1 MNPSSSSCASLLVI
15 LTGAV
20 VVAGLL
26 TLLIRK
32 SVLRK
37 DLLDIPNE
45 RSLHTVPTPR
55 GGGAAIVLVFTAAI
69 IALTATDFLETKN
82 AMILIGCG
90 AVVALT
96 GFLDDRQ
103 LLSHARSRLA
113 LHFVAALIAVSAL
126 GGLPTLPVFGTD
138 VSLGFFGGVLAT
150 IYLVWL
156 LNLFNFMDGIDG
168 ISGAEVV
175 SVCGAAAFLIHRTTH
190 DYNIASLPL
199 ALTTATFGFLIFN
212 WPPAKI
218 FMGDVGSGFV
228 GFVIGIFSLIT
239 ADSIGSLGWVWIIL
253 LGVFIVDAT
262 VTLIGRLVRKQK
274 PHVAHR
280 SHAFQHLA
288 LRFGSHKKVTI
299 GVVAVNLVWLFPI
312 AFAVTEGRIDGFAG
326 VLIAYTP
333 LTIAALILGA
343 GTPSTN

>member
-1 MNPSSSSCASLLVI
+1 MNSSLLVI
-15 LTGAV
+15 LSVSV
-20 VVAGLL
+20 VLATTL
-26 TLLIRK
+26 TLIVRRSALNK
-32 SVLRK
+32 Q
-37 DLLDIPNE
+37 LLDIPND
-45 RSLHTVPTPR
+45 RSLHSVPTPR
-55 GGGAAIVLVFTAAI
+55 GGGAAIVLAFAASI
-69 IALTATDFLETKN
+69 IALYATNYVETKN

-90 AVVALT
+90 AIVAIT

-113 LHFVAALIAVSAL
+113 LHFVAAVIAVSVL

-138 VSLGFFGGVLAT
+138 VRLGVFGGILAT
-150 IYLVWL
+150 TYLVWL

-168 ISGAEVV
+168 ISGAEVM
-175 SVCGAAAFLIHRTTH
+175 SVCGAAVFLIHRTTH

-199 ALTTATFGFLIFN
+199 ALAAATLGFLVFN

-228 GFVIGIFSLIT
+228 GFIIGIFSLIA
-239 ADSIGSLGWVWIIL
+239 ADSADLLGWVWVIL

-262 VTLIGRLVRKQK
+262 VTLIGRLFRKQK

-288 LRFGSHKKVTI
+288 LRFGSHKPVTI
-299 GVVAVNLVWLFPI
+299 GVVAINLFWLFPI
-312 AFAVTEGRIDGFAG
+312 AFAVTEGRIDGFVG
-326 VLIAYTP
+326 VLIGYTP
-333 LTIAALILGA
+333 LTIAALILA
-343 GTPSTN
+343 LERLQRIN

>member
-1 MNPSSSSCASLLVI
+1 MTCAVFYALVFVLSTA
-15 LTGAV
+15 LTFQ
-20 VVAGLL
+20 
-26 TLLIRK
+26 IRRSALHK
-32 SVLRK
+32 Q
-37 DLLDIPNE
+37 LLDIPND
-45 RSLHTVPTPR
+45 RSLHSVPTPR
-55 GGGAAIVLVFTAAI
+55 GGGAAIVLAFTASI
-69 IALTATDFLETKN
+69 VALSATNYVETKN
-82 AMILIGCG
+82 VMILIGCG
-90 AVVALT
+90 AIVALT

-103 LLSHARSRLA
+103 LLSHARFRLA
-113 LHFVAALIAVSAL
+113 LHFVAAVVAVSAL
-126 GGLPTLPVFGTD
+126 GGLPTLPVFGTN
-138 VSLGFFGGVLAT
+138 VSLGFFGGILAT

-199 ALTTATFGFLIFN
+199 ALAAATLGFLIFN

-228 GFVIGIFSLIT
+228 GFIIGIFSLIA
-239 ADSIGSLGWVWIIL
+239 ADSVGSLGWIWVIL

-262 VTLIGRLVRKQK
+262 VTLIGRLFRKQK

-288 LRFGSHKKVTI
+288 LHFGSHKRVTI
-299 GVVAVNLVWLFPI
+299 GVVAINVLLLLPI
-312 AFAVTEGRIDGFAG
+312 AFTVTEGRIDGFVG
-326 VLIAYTP
+326 FLIAYTP
-333 LTIAALILGA
+333 LTIAALIFGA

>member
-1 MNPSSSSCASLLVI
+1 MNPSLLVI
-15 LTGAV
+15 FSGSAV
-20 VVAGLL
+20 LAALL
-26 TLLIRK
+26 TLIIRK
-32 SVLRK
+32 SALHKELFDV
-37 DLLDIPNE
+37 PND

-199 ALTTATFGFLIFN
+199 ALATATFGFLIFN

-228 GFVIGIFSLIT
+228 GFVIGIFSLVT
-239 ADSIGSLGWVWIIL
+239 ADSVGSLGWVWIIL
-253 LGVFIVDAT
+253 LGFFIVDAT

-288 LRFGSHKKVTI
+288 LRFGSHKPVTI

>member
-1 MNPSSSSCASLLVI
+1 MTCVGFFALVF
-15 LTGAV
+15 
-20 VVAGLL
+20 LL
-26 TLLIRK
+26 TVALTFQIHRSALHK
-32 SVLRK
+32 Q
-37 DLLDIPNE
+37 LLDIPNE

-55 GGGAAIVLVFTAAI
+55 GGGAAIVLVFIATTIFLMAA
-69 IALTATDFLETKN
+69 DYVETKN

-90 AVVALT
+90 AIVALT

-113 LHFVAALIAVSAL
+113 LHFVAAIVVVSAL

-138 VSLGFFGGVLAT
+138 VSLGIFGGILAA

-199 ALTTATFGFLIFN
+199 ALAAATLGFLVFN

-228 GFVIGIFSLIT
+228 GFIIGIL
-239 ADSIGSLGWVWIIL
+239 SIISVDTDPLLGWVWIIL

-262 VTLIGRLVRKQK
+262 VTLIGRLIRKQK

-288 LRFGSHKKVTI
+288 LRIGSHTPVTI
-299 GVVAVNLVWLFPI
+299 GVVAINLLWLLPI
-312 AFAVTEGRIDGFAG
+312 AFVVSEGRIDGFAG

-333 LTIAALILGA
+333 LTIAALVFGA

>member
-1 MNPSSSSCASLLVI
+1 MNSSLLVI
-15 LTGAV
+15 LSSSALL
-20 VVAGLL
+20 AALL
-26 TLLIRK
+26 TLIIRR
-32 SVLRK
+32 SALRK
-37 DLLDIPNE
+37 QLLDIPND

-55 GGGAAIVLVFTAAI
+55 GGGAAIVLVFIAAI
-69 IALTATDFLETKN
+69 IALMATDYVETKN

-90 AVVALT
+90 SLVALT

-113 LHFVAALIAVSAL
+113 LHFVAAVIAVSAL

-138 VSLGFFGGVLAT
+138 VNLGIIGGILAT
-150 IYLVWL
+150 VYLVWL

-175 SVCGAAAFLIHRTTH
+175 SVCSAAAFLIHRTTN
-190 DYNIASLPL
+190 DSNVASLPL
-199 ALTTATFGFLIFN
+199 ALAATTLGFLVFN

-228 GFVIGIFSLIT
+228 GFIVGIFSLIT
-239 ADSIGSLGWVWIIL
+239 ADSVGALGWVWVIL

-288 LRFGSHKKVTI
+288 LRFGSHKPVTI
-299 GVVAVNLVWLFPI
+299 GVVAINILWLLPI
-312 AFAVTEGRIDGFAG
+312 AFAVTEGRIDGFVG
-326 VLIAYTP
+326 VLIAYSP
-333 LTIAALILGA
+333 LTIAALIFRA

>member
-1 MNPSSSSCASLLVI
+1 MTCVAFFALLFLLSAA
-15 LTGAV
+15 LTFQ
-20 VVAGLL
+20 
-26 TLLIRK
+26 IRRSALHK
-32 SVLRK
+32 Q
-37 DLLDIPNE
+37 LLDIPND

-55 GGGAAIVLVFTAAI
+55 GGGSAIVLVFFAAVA
-69 IALTATDFLETKN
+69 ALTTTDYVTTTN
-82 AMILIGCG
+82 AAILIGCG
-90 AVVALT
+90 ALVALT

-113 LHFVAALIAVSAL
+113 LHFVAAVIAVSVF
-126 GGLPTLPVFGTD
+126 GGLPMLPVFGTD
-138 VSLGFFGGVLAT
+138 VSLGVFGGILAT
-150 IYLVWL
+150 TYLVWL

-199 ALTTATFGFLIFN
+199 ALAAATLGFLVFN

-228 GFVIGIFSLIT
+228 GFIIGIFSLIT
-239 ADSIGSLGWVWIIL
+239 ADSAGLLGWVWVIL

-262 VTLIGRLVRKQK
+262 VTLIGRLFRKQK

-288 LRFGSHKKVTI
+288 LRFGSHKRVTI
-299 GVVAVNLVWLFPI
+299 GVVAINLFWLFPI
-312 AFAVTEGRIDGFAG
+312 AFAVTEGRIDGFTG

>member
-1 MNPSSSSCASLLVI
+1 MTCTIFFALVFA
-15 LTGAV
+15 LSA
-20 VVAGLL
+20 AL
-26 TLLIRK
+26 TLQIRRSALHK
-32 SVLRK
+32 Q
-37 DLLDIPNE
+37 LLDIPND
-45 RSLHTVPTPR
+45 RSLHSVPTPR
-55 GGGAAIVLVFTAAI
+55 GGGAAIVLVFTASI
-69 IALTATDFLETKN
+69 VALYATNYVETKN
-82 AMILIGCG
+82 AMLLIGCG
-90 AVVALT
+90 ALVAIT

-103 LLSHARSRLA
+103 LLSYARSRLA
-113 LHFVAALIAVSAL
+113 IHFVAAAIAVSAL

-138 VSLGFFGGVLAT
+138 VSLGLFGGILAAV
-150 IYLVWL
+150 YLVWL

-199 ALTTATFGFLIFN
+199 ALATATLGFLVFN

-228 GFVIGIFSLIT
+228 GFIIGIFSLIA
-239 ADSIGSLGWVWIIL
+239 ADSVGLLGWMWIIL

-262 VTLIGRLVRKQK
+262 VTLIGRLFRKQK

-288 LRFGSHKKVTI
+288 LRFGSHKRVTI
-299 GVVAVNLVWLFPI
+299 GVVAINVLWLLPI

>member
-1 MNPSSSSCASLLVI
+1 MNASLLVI
-15 LTGAV
+15 LSVSV
-20 VVAGLL
+20 VLATTL
-26 TLLIRK
+26 TLIVRRSALNK
-32 SVLRK
+32 Q
-37 DLLDIPNE
+37 LLDIPND

-55 GGGAAIVLVFTAAI
+55 GGGSAIVLVFFAAVA
-69 IALTATDFLETKN
+69 ALTATNSVETKN
-82 AMILIGCG
+82 SIILIGCG
-90 AVVALT
+90 ALVALT

-113 LHFVAALIAVSAL
+113 LHFVAAVIAVSVL

-138 VSLGFFGGVLAT
+138 VSLGVFGGILAT
-150 IYLVWL
+150 TYLVWL

-199 ALTTATFGFLIFN
+199 ALAAATLGFLVFN

-228 GFVIGIFSLIT
+228 GFIVGIFSLIA
-239 ADSIGSLGWVWIIL
+239 ADRAGLLGWVWVIL

-262 VTLIGRLVRKQK
+262 VTLIGRLFRKQK

-288 LRFGSHKKVTI
+288 LRFGSHKPVTI
-299 GVVAVNLVWLFPI
+299 GVVAINLFWLFPI
-312 AFAVTEGRIDGFAG
+312 AFAVTEGRIDGFTG

>member
-1 MNPSSSSCASLLVI
+1 MNSSLLVI
-15 LTGAV
+15 LSVSV
-20 VVAGLL
+20 VLATTL
-26 TLLIRK
+26 TLIVRRSALNK
-32 SVLRK
+32 Q
-37 DLLDIPNE
+37 LLDIPND

-55 GGGAAIVLVFTAAI
+55 GGGSAIVLVFFAAVA
-69 IALTATDFLETKN
+69 ALTATNSVETKN
-82 AMILIGCG
+82 SIILIGCG
-90 AVVALT
+90 LIVAPT

-113 LHFVAALIAVSAL
+113 LHFVAAVIAVSVL

-138 VSLGFFGGVLAT
+138 VSLGVFGGILAT
-150 IYLVWL
+150 TYLVWL

-199 ALTTATFGFLIFN
+199 ALAAATLGFLVFN

-228 GFVIGIFSLIT
+228 GFIVGIFSLIA
-239 ADSIGSLGWVWIIL
+239 ADSAGLLGWVWVIL

-262 VTLIGRLVRKQK
+262 VTLIGRLFRKQK

-288 LRFGSHKKVTI
+288 LRFGSHKPVTI
-299 GVVAVNLVWLFPI
+299 GVVAINLFWLFPI
-312 AFAVTEGRIDGFAG
+312 AFAVTEGRIDGFVG
-326 VLIAYTP
+326 VLIGYTP
-333 LTIAALILGA
+333 LTIAALIFGA

>member
-1 MNPSSSSCASLLVI
+1 MTCVAFFALVFLLSAA
-15 LTGAV
+15 LTFQ
-20 VVAGLL
+20 
-26 TLLIRK
+26 IRRSALHK
-32 SVLRK
+32 Q
-37 DLLDIPNE
+37 LLDIPND

-55 GGGAAIVLVFTAAI
+55 GGGSAIVLVFFAAVA
-69 IALTATDFLETKN
+69 ALTATDYVETKN
-82 AMILIGCG
+82 SIILIGCG
-90 AVVALT
+90 ALVALT

-113 LHFVAALIAVSAL
+113 LHFVAAVITVSVL

-138 VSLGFFGGVLAT
+138 VSLGVFGGILAT
-150 IYLVWL
+150 TYLVWL

-199 ALTTATFGFLIFN
+199 ALAAATLGFLVFN

-228 GFVIGIFSLIT
+228 GFIIGIFSLIT
-239 ADSIGSLGWVWIIL
+239 ADSAGLLGWVWVIL

-262 VTLIGRLVRKQK
+262 VTLIGRLFRKQK

-288 LRFGSHKKVTI
+288 LRFGSHKPVTI
-299 GVVAVNLVWLFPI
+299 GVVAINLFWLFPI
-312 AFAVTEGRIDGFAG
+312 AFAVTEGRIDGFTG

>member
-1 MNPSSSSCASLLVI
+1 MTCAIFYALVFVLSTA
-15 LTGAV
+15 LTFQ
-20 VVAGLL
+20 
-26 TLLIRK
+26 IRK
-32 SVLRK
+32 SALQK
-37 DLLDIPNE
+37 QLLDIPND
-45 RSLHTVPTPR
+45 RSMHSVPTPR
-55 GGGAAIVLVFTAAI
+55 GGGAAIVLAFAASI
-69 IALTATDFLETKN
+69 VVLSASNYVDTKN

-90 AVVALT
+90 AIVALT

-103 LLSHARSRLA
+103 MLSHARSRLA
-113 LHFVAALIAVSAL
+113 LHFLSAVVAVSAL

-138 VSLGFFGGVLAT
+138 VSLGFFGGILAAV
-150 IYLVWL
+150 YLVWL

-168 ISGAEVV
+168 VSGAEVV

-199 ALTTATFGFLIFN
+199 VLAAATLGFLVFN

-228 GFVIGIFSLIT
+228 GFIIGVLSLIS
-239 ADSIGSLGWVWIIL
+239 AESAGSLGWVWVIL

-262 VTLIGRLVRKQK
+262 VTLIGRIFRKQK

-288 LRFGSHKKVTI
+288 LRFGSHKRVTI
-299 GVVAVNLVWLFPI
+299 GVVLVNLLWLLPI
-312 AFAVTEGRIDGFAG
+312 AFAVTEGRIDGFVG

-333 LTIAALILGA
+333 LTIAALMLGA
-343 GTPSTN
+343 GTPSTK

>member
-1 MNPSSSSCASLLVI
+1 M
-15 LTGAV
+15 
-20 VVAGLL
+20 
-26 TLLIRK
+26 
-32 SVLRK
+32 
-37 DLLDIPNE
+37 
-45 RSLHTVPTPR
+45 
-55 GGGAAIVLVFTAAI
+55 
-69 IALTATDFLETKN
+69 
-82 AMILIGCG
+82 
-90 AVVALT
+90 
-96 GFLDDRQ
+96 
-103 LLSHARSRLA
+103 
-113 LHFVAALIAVSAL
+113 HFVAAVIVVSAL
-126 GGLPTLPVFGTD
+126 GGLPTLPVFGTE
-138 VSLGFFGGVLAT
+138 VSLGVFGGILAA

-190 DYNIASLPL
+190 DNNIASLPL
-199 ALTTATFGFLIFN
+199 ALAAATLGFLAFN

-228 GFVIGIFSLIT
+228 GFIIGIFSLVT
-239 ADSIGSLGWVWIIL
+239 ADSVGSLGWIWVIL

-262 VTLIGRLVRKQK
+262 VTLIGRLFRKQK

-288 LRFGSHKKVTI
+288 LRFGSHKRVTI
-299 GVVAVNLVWLFPI
+299 GVVAINVLWLLPI
-312 AFAVTEGRIDGFAG
+312 AFAVTEGRIDGFVG

-333 LTIAALILGA
+333 LTIAALIFGA

>member
-1 MNPSSSSCASLLVI
+1 MTCVAFFALLFLLSAA
-15 LTGAV
+15 LTFQ
-20 VVAGLL
+20 
-26 TLLIRK
+26 IRRSALHK
-32 SVLRK
+32 QLF
-37 DLLDIPNE
+37 DIPND

-55 GGGAAIVLVFTAAI
+55 GGGSAIVLVFFVAVA
-69 IALTATDFLETKN
+69 ALTTTDYVTTTN
-82 AMILIGCG
+82 TAILIGCG
-90 AVVALT
+90 SIVAFT

-103 LLSHARSRLA
+103 LLSHARSRLV
-113 LHFVAALIAVSAL
+113 LHFVAAVIAVSVL

-138 VSLGFFGGVLAT
+138 VRLGVFGGILAT
-150 IYLVWL
+150 TYLVWL

-199 ALTTATFGFLIFN
+199 ALAAATLGFLVFN

-228 GFVIGIFSLIT
+228 GFIIGIFSLIA
-239 ADSIGSLGWVWIIL
+239 ADSAGLLGWVWVIL

-262 VTLIGRLVRKQK
+262 VTLIGRLFRKQK

-288 LRFGSHKKVTI
+288 LRFGSHKPVTI
-299 GVVAVNLVWLFPI
+299 GVVAINLFWLFPI
-312 AFAVTEGRIDGFAG
+312 AFAVTEGRIDGFVG
-326 VLIAYTP
+326 VLIGYTP
-333 LTIAALILGA
+333 LTIAALIFGA

>member
-1 MNPSSSSCASLLVI
+1 MNPSLLVI
-15 LTGAV
+15 NSGSAV
-20 VVAGLL
+20 LAALL
-26 TLLIRK
+26 TLIIRK
-32 SVLRK
+32 SALHK
-37 DLLDIPNE
+37 ELLDIPNE

-69 IALTATDFLETKN
+69 IALTAIDYVETKN
-82 AMILIGCG
+82 AVILIGCG
-90 AVVALT
+90 AIIALT

-138 VSLGFFGGVLAT
+138 VSLGLFGGILAAV
-150 IYLVWL
+150 YLVWL

-199 ALTTATFGFLIFN
+199 ALAAATLGFLIFN

-262 VTLIGRLVRKQK
+262 VTLIGRLIRKQK

-299 GVVAVNLVWLFPI
+299 GAVAINLVWLFPI

-333 LTIAALILGA
+333 LTIAALIFGA

>member
-1 MNPSSSSCASLLVI
+1 MTCAAFFALVFALSAA
-15 LTGAV
+15 LTFQIRRSAV
-20 VVAGLL
+20 H
-26 TLLIRK
+26 K
-32 SVLRK
+32 Q
-37 DLLDIPNE
+37 LLDIPNE

-55 GGGAAIVLVFTAAI
+55 GGGAAIVLVFFASIAAL
-69 IALTATDFLETKN
+69 AATNYVTTTN
-82 AMILIGCG
+82 AAILIGCG
-90 AVVALT
+90 ALVALT

-113 LHFVAALIAVSAL
+113 LHFIAAVVAVSVL

-138 VSLGFFGGVLAT
+138 VSIGIFGGILAT

-175 SVCGAAAFLIHRTTH
+175 SVCGAAAFLIHRTTD

-199 ALTTATFGFLIFN
+199 ALTAATLGFLVFN

-228 GFVIGIFSLIT
+228 GFIIGIFSLIA
-239 ADSIGSLGWVWIIL
+239 ADSVGSLGWVWVIL

-262 VTLIGRLVRKQK
+262 VTLIGRLFRKQK

-288 LRFGSHKKVTI
+288 LRFGSHKPVTI
-299 GVVAVNLVWLFPI
+299 GVVAINLFWLFPI
-312 AFAVTEGRIDGFAG
+312 AFAVTEGRIDGFVG

-333 LTIAALILGA
+333 LTIAALVLGA
-343 GTPSTN
+343 GTPSTK

>member
-1 MNPSSSSCASLLVI
+1 MNSSLLVI
-15 LTGAV
+15 LSVSV
-20 VVAGLL
+20 VLATTL
-26 TLLIRK
+26 TLIVRRSALNK
-32 SVLRK
+32 Q
-37 DLLDIPNE
+37 LLDIPND
-45 RSLHTVPTPR
+45 RSLHSVPTPR
-55 GGGAAIVLVFTAAI
+55 GGGAAIVLAFAASI
-69 IALTATDFLETKN
+69 IALYATNYVETKN

-90 AVVALT
+90 AIVAIT

-113 LHFVAALIAVSAL
+113 LHFVAAVIAVSAL

-138 VSLGFFGGVLAT
+138 VNLGIFGGILAT

-168 ISGAEVV
+168 ISGAEVM
-175 SVCGAAAFLIHRTTH
+175 SVCGAAVFLIHRTTH

-199 ALTTATFGFLIFN
+199 ALAAATLGFLVFN

-228 GFVIGIFSLIT
+228 GFIVGIFSLIT
-239 ADSIGSLGWVWIIL
+239 ADSAGSLGWVWVIL

-262 VTLIGRLVRKQK
+262 VTLIGRLFRKQK

-288 LRFGSHKKVTI
+288 LRFGSHKPVTI
-299 GVVAVNLVWLFPI
+299 GVVAINLFWLFPI
-312 AFAVTEGRIDGFAG
+312 AFAVTEGRIDGFVG
-326 VLIAYTP
+326 VLIGYTP
-333 LTIAALILGA
+333 LTIAALIFGA

>member
-1 MNPSSSSCASLLVI
+1 MTCFAFY
-15 LTGAV
+15 AM
-20 VVAGLL
+20 VVALSAAL
-26 TLLIRK
+26 TFQIRRSALHK
-32 SVLRK
+32 Q
-37 DLLDIPNE
+37 LLDIPND

-69 IALTATDFLETKN
+69 ITLTATDYVETKN
-82 AMILIGCG
+82 AAILIGCG
-90 AVVALT
+90 ALVAVT

-113 LHFVAALIAVSAL
+113 LHFVAAVIAISAL
-126 GGLPTLPVFGTD
+126 GGLPTLPVFGTN
-138 VSLGFFGGVLAT
+138 VSLGIFGGILAAV
-150 IYLVWL
+150 YLVWL
-156 LNLFNFMDGIDG
+156 LNLFNFMDGVDG
-168 ISGAEVV
+168 ISGAQVV

-199 ALTTATFGFLIFN
+199 ALAAATLGFLVFN

-228 GFVIGIFSLIT
+228 GFIIGILSIISADT
-239 ADSIGSLGWVWIIL
+239 APPLGWVWVIL

-262 VTLIGRLVRKQK
+262 VTLIGRLIRKQK

-288 LRFGSHKKVTI
+288 LRFGSHKRVTI
-299 GVVAVNLVWLFPI
+299 GVVAINVLWLLPI
-312 AFAVTEGRIDGFAG
+312 AFAVTEGRIDGFVG

-333 LTIAALILGA
+333 LTFAALMLGA
-343 GTPSTN
+343 GTPSTK

>member
-1 MNPSSSSCASLLVI
+1 MNPSLLVI
-15 LTGAV
+15 LSGSAV
-20 VVAGLL
+20 LAALL
-26 TLLIRK
+26 TLIIRK
-32 SVLRK
+32 SVLHK

-55 GGGAAIVLVFTAAI
+55 GGGTAIVLVFTAAI
-69 IALTATDFLETKN
+69 IALFASDYVETKN
-82 AMILIGCG
+82 AVILIGCG
-90 AVVALT
+90 AVIALT

-126 GGLPTLPVFGTD
+126 GGLPTLPVFGTN

-150 IYLVWL
+150 VYLVWL

-175 SVCGAAAFLIHRTTH
+175 AVCGAAAFLIHRTTH
-190 DYNIASLPL
+190 DYDIASLPL
-199 ALTTATFGFLIFN
+199 ALAAATLGFLIFN

-228 GFVIGIFSLIT
+228 GFIIGIFSLIT
-239 ADSIGSLGWVWIIL
+239 ADSVGSLGWVWVIL

-288 LRFGSHKKVTI
+288 LRFGSHKPVTV
-299 GVVAVNLVWLFPI
+299 GVVAINLVWLFPI

-343 GTPSTN
+343 GTPSKN

>member
-1 MNPSSSSCASLLVI
+1 MNPSLLFI
-15 LTGAV
+15 FSGSAV
-20 VVAGLL
+20 LAAVL
-26 TLLIRK
+26 TLIIRK
-32 SVLRK
+32 SALHK
-37 DLLDIPNE
+37 DLLDIPND
-45 RSLHTVPTPR
+45 RSLHTIPTPR
-55 GGGAAIVLVFTAAI
+55 GGGAAIVLVFNAAI
-69 IALTATDFLETKN
+69 IALMVADYVEAKN
-82 AMILIGCG
+82 AVVLIVCG
-90 AVVALT
+90 SLVALT

-103 LLSHARSRLA
+103 LLSHTRTRLT
-113 LHFVAALIAVSAL
+113 LHFVAAAIAVSAL

-138 VSLGFFGGVLAT
+138 VSLGFFGGALAT
-150 IYLVWL
+150 VYLVWL

-175 SVCGAAAFLIHRTTH
+175 SVCSAAAVLIYRTTH
-190 DYNIASLPL
+190 DNNIASLPL
-199 ALTTATFGFLIFN
+199 ALAAASLGFLVFN

-228 GFVIGIFSLIT
+228 GFIIGVFSLIA
-239 ADSIGSLGWVWIIL
+239 ADSVGLLGWVWIIL

-262 VTLIGRLVRKQK
+262 VTLIGRVLRKQQ

-288 LRFGSHKKVTI
+288 LRFGSHKRVTV
-299 GVVAVNLVWLFPI
+299 GVVAINVLWLLPI
-312 AFAVTEGRIDGFAG
+312 AFAVTEGRIDGFVG

-333 LTIAALILGA
+333 LTIAALMLGA

>member
-1 MNPSSSSCASLLVI
+1 MNPSLLVI
-15 LTGAV
+15 LSGSAV
-20 VVAGLL
+20 LAALL
-26 TLLIRK
+26 TLIIRK
-32 SVLRK
+32 SVLHK

-55 GGGAAIVLVFTAAI
+55 GGGTAIVLVFTAAI
-69 IALTATDFLETKN
+69 IALFASDYVETKN
-82 AMILIGCG
+82 AVILIGCG
-90 AVVALT
+90 AVIALT

-126 GGLPTLPVFGTD
+126 GGLPTLPVFGTN

-150 IYLVWL
+150 VYLVWL

-175 SVCGAAAFLIHRTTH
+175 AVCGAAAFLIHRTTH
-190 DYNIASLPL
+190 DYDIASLPL
-199 ALTTATFGFLIFN
+199 ALAAATLGFLIFN

-228 GFVIGIFSLIT
+228 GFIIGIFSLIT
-239 ADSIGSLGWVWIIL
+239 ADSVGSLGWVWIIL

-288 LRFGSHKKVTI
+288 LRFGSHKPVTI

-343 GTPSTN
+343 GTPSKN

>member
-1 MNPSSSSCASLLVI
+1 MTCA
-15 LTGAV
+15 AFFV
-20 VVAGLL
+20 VVSLISAAL
-26 TLLIRK
+26 TFQIHRSALHK
-32 SVLRK
+32 Q
-37 DLLDIPNE
+37 LLDIPNE

-55 GGGAAIVLVFTAAI
+55 GGGAAIVLVFIAAI
-69 IALTATDFLETKN
+69 IFLLATDYVETKN
-82 AMILIGCG
+82 AVILIGCG
-90 AVVALT
+90 AIIALT

-150 IYLVWL
+150 VYLVWL

-190 DYNIASLPL
+190 DYGIASLPL
-199 ALTTATFGFLIFN
+199 ALAAATLGFLIFN

-228 GFVIGIFSLIT
+228 GFAIGIFSLTT
-239 ADSIGSLGWVWIIL
+239 ADSVGSLGWVWIIL

-262 VTLIGRLVRKQK
+262 VTLIGRLIRKQK

-299 GVVAVNLVWLFPI
+299 GVVIINLVWLFPI
-312 AFAVTEGRIDGFAG
+312 AFAVAEGRIDGFAG

-343 GTPSTN
+343 GTPAKN

>member
-1 MNPSSSSCASLLVI
+1 MNTPSAGNASLLVI
-15 LTGAV
+15 LIGAT
-20 VVAGLL
+20 AASALL
-26 TLLIRK
+26 TLLIRRFALHK
-32 SVLRK
+32 Q
-37 DLLDIPNE
+37 LLDIPND

-55 GGGAAIVLVFTAAI
+55 GGGSAIVFAFIASIVALVVTNHV
-69 IALTATDFLETKN
+69 ESKN

-90 AVVALT
+90 AIVAIT

-103 LLSHARSRLA
+103 LLSYARSRLA
-113 LHFVAALIAVSAL
+113 IHFVAAVIAVIAL
-126 GGLPTLPVFGTD
+126 GGLPTLPVFETD
-138 VSLGFFGGVLAT
+138 VNLGIVGGILAA

-168 ISGAEVV
+168 ISGAEVA
-175 SVCGAAAFLIHRTTH
+175 SVCGAAAFLIHHTTH
-190 DYNIASLPL
+190 DNNLISLPL
-199 ALTTATFGFLIFN
+199 ALAAAALGFLIFN
-212 WPPAKI
+212 WPPAEI

-228 GFVIGIFSLIT
+228 GFIIGIFSLIS
-239 ADSIGSLGWVWIIL
+239 AESAGFLGWVWVIL
-253 LGVFIVDAT
+253 LGVFVVDAT

-288 LRFGSHKKVTI
+288 LQIGSHQPVTL
-299 GVVAVNLVWLFPI
+299 GVVAINLFWLLPI
-312 AFAVTEGRIDGFAG
+312 AFAVSEGRIDGFLG

-333 LTIAALILGA
+333 LTLAALYLGA

>member
-1 MNPSSSSCASLLVI
+1 MTCVAFFALVFLLSAA
-15 LTGAV
+15 LTFQ
-20 VVAGLL
+20 
-26 TLLIRK
+26 IRRSALHK
-32 SVLRK
+32 Q
-37 DLLDIPNE
+37 LLDIPND

-55 GGGAAIVLVFTAAI
+55 GGGSAIVLVFFAAVA
-69 IALTATDFLETKN
+69 ALTATDYVETKN
-82 AMILIGCG
+82 SIILIGCG
-90 AVVALT
+90 ALVALT

-113 LHFVAALIAVSAL
+113 LHFVAAVITVSVL

-138 VSLGFFGGVLAT
+138 VSLGVFGGILAT
-150 IYLVWL
+150 TYLVWL

-199 ALTTATFGFLIFN
+199 ALAAATLGFLVFN

-228 GFVIGIFSLIT
+228 GFIIGIFSLIT
-239 ADSIGSLGWVWIIL
+239 ADSAGLLGWVWVIL

-262 VTLIGRLVRKQK
+262 VTLIGRLFRKQK

-288 LRFGSHKKVTI
+288 LRFGSHKPVTI
-299 GVVAVNLVWLFPI
+299 GVVAINLFWLFPI
-312 AFAVTEGRIDGFAG
+312 AFAVTEGRIDGFTG

-333 LTIAALILGA
+333 LTIAALNLGA

>member
-1 MNPSSSSCASLLVI
+1 MTCVAFFALVFLLSAA
-15 LTGAV
+15 LTFQ
-20 VVAGLL
+20 
-26 TLLIRK
+26 IRRSALHK
-32 SVLRK
+32 Q
-37 DLLDIPNE
+37 LLDIPND

-55 GGGAAIVLVFTAAI
+55 GGGSAIVLVFFAAVA
-69 IALTATDFLETKN
+69 ALTATNYVETKN
-82 AMILIGCG
+82 SIILIGCG
-90 AVVALT
+90 ALVALT

-113 LHFVAALIAVSAL
+113 LHFVAAVIAVSVL

-138 VSLGFFGGVLAT
+138 VSLGVFGGILAT
-150 IYLVWL
+150 TYLVWL

-199 ALTTATFGFLIFN
+199 ALAAATLGFLVFN

-228 GFVIGIFSLIT
+228 GFIIGIFSLIA
-239 ADSIGSLGWVWIIL
+239 ADSAGLLGWVWVIL

-262 VTLIGRLVRKQK
+262 VTLIGRLFRKQK

-288 LRFGSHKKVTI
+288 LRFGSHKPVTI
-299 GVVAVNLVWLFPI
+299 GVVAINLFWLFPI
-312 AFAVTEGRIDGFAG
+312 AFAVTEGRIDGFTG

>member
-1 MNPSSSSCASLLVI
+1 MNPSLLVI
-15 LTGAV
+15 LSGSAV
-20 VVAGLL
+20 LAALL
-26 TLLIRK
+26 TLIIRK
-32 SVLRK
+32 SALHK
-37 DLLDIPNE
+37 DLLDVPND

-55 GGGAAIVLVFTAAI
+55 GGGAAIVLVFIAAI
-69 IALTATDFLETKN
+69 IALMAADYVEAKN
-82 AMILIGCG
+82 AVILIGCG
-90 AVVALT
+90 AIIALT

-103 LLSHARSRLA
+103 MLSHARSRLA

-126 GGLPTLPVFGTD
+126 DGLPTLPVFGTD
-138 VSLGFFGGVLAT
+138 VSLGFFGGVLVT
-150 IYLVWL
+150 VYLVWL
-156 LNLFNFMDGIDG
+156 LNLFNFMDSIDG

-199 ALTTATFGFLIFN
+199 VLAAATLGFLVFN

-228 GFVIGIFSLIT
+228 GFIIGVFSLI
-239 ADSIGSLGWVWIIL
+239 AAKNVGSLGWVWVIL

-288 LRFGSHKKVTI
+288 LRFVSHKPVTV
-299 GVVAVNLVWLFPI
+299 GVVAINLFWLFPI

-333 LTIAALILGA
+333 LTIAALILGS
-343 GTPSTN
+343 GTPAKN

>member
-1 MNPSSSSCASLLVI
+1 MTCVAFFALVFLLSAA
-15 LTGAV
+15 LTFQ
-20 VVAGLL
+20 
-26 TLLIRK
+26 IRRSALHK
-32 SVLRK
+32 Q
-37 DLLDIPNE
+37 LLDIPND

-55 GGGAAIVLVFTAAI
+55 GGGSAIVLVFFAAVA
-69 IALTATDFLETKN
+69 ALTATNSVETKN
-82 AMILIGCG
+82 SIILIGCG
-90 AVVALT
+90 ALVALT

-113 LHFVAALIAVSAL
+113 LHFVAAVIAVSVL

-138 VSLGFFGGVLAT
+138 VRLGVFGGILAT
-150 IYLVWL
+150 TYLVWL

-199 ALTTATFGFLIFN
+199 ALAAATLGFLVFN

-228 GFVIGIFSLIT
+228 GFIVGIFSLIT
-239 ADSIGSLGWVWIIL
+239 ADSAGSLGWVWVIL

-262 VTLIGRLVRKQK
+262 VTLIGRLFRKQK

-288 LRFGSHKKVTI
+288 LRFGSHKPVTI
-299 GVVAVNLVWLFPI
+299 GVVAINLFWLFPI
-312 AFAVTEGRIDGFAG
+312 AFAVTEGRIDGFTG

>member
-1 MNPSSSSCASLLVI
+1 MTCVAFFALLFLLSAA
-15 LTGAV
+15 LTFQ
-20 VVAGLL
+20 
-26 TLLIRK
+26 IRRSALHK
-32 SVLRK
+32 Q
-37 DLLDIPNE
+37 LLDIPND

-55 GGGAAIVLVFTAAI
+55 GGGSAIVLVFFAAVA
-69 IALTATDFLETKN
+69 ALTATNSVETKN
-82 AMILIGCG
+82 SIILIGCG
-90 AVVALT
+90 ALVALT

-113 LHFVAALIAVSAL
+113 LHFVAAVIAVSVL

-138 VSLGFFGGVLAT
+138 VRLGVFGGILAT
-150 IYLVWL
+150 TYLVWL

-199 ALTTATFGFLIFN
+199 ALAAATLGFLVFN

-228 GFVIGIFSLIT
+228 GFIIGIFSLIA
-239 ADSIGSLGWVWIIL
+239 ADSAGLLGWVWVIL

-262 VTLIGRLVRKQK
+262 VTLIGRLFRKQK

-288 LRFGSHKKVTI
+288 LRFGSHKPVTI
-299 GVVAVNLVWLFPI
+299 GVVAINLFWLFPI
-312 AFAVTEGRIDGFAG
+312 AFAVTEGRIDGFTG

>member
-1 MNPSSSSCASLLVI
+1 MNSSLLVI
-15 LTGAV
+15 LSGSV
-20 VVAGLL
+20 VLATTL
-26 TLLIRK
+26 TLIVRRSALHK
-32 SVLRK
+32 Q
-37 DLLDIPNE
+37 LLDIPND
-45 RSLHTVPTPR
+45 RSLHSVPTPR
-55 GGGAAIVLVFTAAI
+55 GGGAAIVLAFAASI
-69 IALTATDFLETKN
+69 IALYATNYVETKN

-90 AVVALT
+90 ALVAIT

-103 LLSHARSRLA
+103 LLSYARSRLA
-113 LHFVAALIAVSAL
+113 IHFVAAAIAVSAL

-138 VSLGFFGGVLAT
+138 VSLGLFGGILAAV
-150 IYLVWL
+150 YLVWL

-199 ALTTATFGFLIFN
+199 ALATATLGFLVFN

-228 GFVIGIFSLIT
+228 GFIIGIFSLIT
-239 ADSIGSLGWVWIIL
+239 ADSVGSLGWVWVIL

-262 VTLIGRLVRKQK
+262 VTLIGRLFRKQK

-288 LRFGSHKKVTI
+288 LRFGSHKRVTI
-299 GVVAVNLVWLFPI
+299 GVVAINVLWLLPI

>member
-1 MNPSSSSCASLLVI
+1 MNPSLLVI
-15 LTGAV
+15 LSGSAV
-20 VVAGLL
+20 LAALL
-26 TLLIRK
+26 TLIIRK
-32 SVLRK
+32 SALHK
-37 DLLDIPNE
+37 DLLDVPND

-55 GGGAAIVLVFTAAI
+55 GGGAAIVLVFIAAI
-69 IALTATDFLETKN
+69 IALMAADYVEAKN
-82 AMILIGCG
+82 AVILIGCG
-90 AVVALT
+90 AIIALT

-103 LLSHARSRLA
+103 MLSHARSRLA

-150 IYLVWL
+150 VYLVWL

-199 ALTTATFGFLIFN
+199 ALAAATLGFLVFN

-228 GFVIGIFSLIT
+228 GFIIGVFSLI
-239 ADSIGSLGWVWIIL
+239 AAKNVGSLGWVWVIL

-288 LRFGSHKKVTI
+288 LRFVSHKPVTV
-299 GVVAVNLVWLFPI
+299 GVVAINLFWLFPI

-333 LTIAALILGA
+333 LTIAALILGS
-343 GTPSTN
+343 GTPAKN

>member
-1 MNPSSSSCASLLVI
+1 MTCVAFFALLFLLSAA
-15 LTGAV
+15 LTFQ
-20 VVAGLL
+20 
-26 TLLIRK
+26 IRRSALHK
-32 SVLRK
+32 Q
-37 DLLDIPNE
+37 LLDIPND

-55 GGGAAIVLVFTAAI
+55 GGGSAIVLVFFAAVA
-69 IALTATDFLETKN
+69 ALTATNSVETKN
-82 AMILIGCG
+82 SIILIGCG
-90 AVVALT
+90 ALVALT

-113 LHFVAALIAVSAL
+113 LHFVAAVITVSVL

-138 VSLGFFGGVLAT
+138 VSLGVFGGILAT
-150 IYLVWL
+150 TYLVWL

-199 ALTTATFGFLIFN
+199 ALAAATLGFLVFN

-228 GFVIGIFSLIT
+228 GFIIGIFSLIA
-239 ADSIGSLGWVWIIL
+239 ADSAGLLGWVWVIL

-262 VTLIGRLVRKQK
+262 VTLIGRLFRKQK

-288 LRFGSHKKVTI
+288 LRFGSHKPVTI
-299 GVVAVNLVWLFPI
+299 GVVAINFFWLFPI
-312 AFAVTEGRIDGFAG
+312 AFAVTEGRIDGFVG
-326 VLIAYTP
+326 VLIGYTP
-333 LTIAALILGA
+333 LTIAALIFGA

>member
-1 MNPSSSSCASLLVI
+1 MTCVAFFALLFLLSAA
-15 LTGAV
+15 LTFQ
-20 VVAGLL
+20 
-26 TLLIRK
+26 IRRSALHK
-32 SVLRK
+32 Q
-37 DLLDIPNE
+37 LLDIPND

-55 GGGAAIVLVFTAAI
+55 GGGSAIVLVFFVAVA
-69 IALTATDFLETKN
+69 ALTTTNSVETKN
-82 AMILIGCG
+82 SIILIGCG
-90 AVVALT
+90 ALVALT

-113 LHFVAALIAVSAL
+113 LHFVAAVIAVSVL

-138 VSLGFFGGVLAT
+138 VRLGVFGGILAT
-150 IYLVWL
+150 TYLVWL

-199 ALTTATFGFLIFN
+199 ALAAATLGFLVFN

-228 GFVIGIFSLIT
+228 GFIIGIFSLIA
-239 ADSIGSLGWVWIIL
+239 ADSAGLLGWVWVIL

-262 VTLIGRLVRKQK
+262 VTLIGRLFRKQK

-288 LRFGSHKKVTI
+288 LRFGSHKPVTI
-299 GVVAVNLVWLFPI
+299 GVVAINLFWLFPI
-312 AFAVTEGRIDGFAG
+312 AFAVTAGRIDGFAG

>member
-1 MNPSSSSCASLLVI
+1 MTCAIFFALVFA
-15 LTGAV
+15 LSA
-20 VVAGLL
+20 AL
-26 TLLIRK
+26 TLQIRRSALHK
-32 SVLRK
+32 Q
-37 DLLDIPNE
+37 LLDIPND
-45 RSLHTVPTPR
+45 RSLHSVPTPR
-55 GGGAAIVLVFTAAI
+55 GGGAAIVLAFAASI
-69 IALTATDFLETKN
+69 IALYATNYVETKN

-90 AVVALT
+90 ALIAIT

-103 LLSHARSRLA
+103 LLSYARSRLA
-113 LHFVAALIAVSAL
+113 LHFVAAAIAVSAL

-138 VSLGFFGGVLAT
+138 VSLGLFGGILAAV
-150 IYLVWL
+150 YLVWL

-190 DYNIASLPL
+190 DYNFASLPL
-199 ALTTATFGFLIFN
+199 ALATATLGFLVFN

-228 GFVIGIFSLIT
+228 GFIIGIFSLIA
-239 ADSIGSLGWVWIIL
+239 ADSVGLLGWMWIIL

-262 VTLIGRLVRKQK
+262 VTLIGRLFRKQK

-288 LRFGSHKKVTI
+288 LRFGSHKRVTI
-299 GVVAVNLVWLFPI
+299 GVVAINVLWLLPI

-333 LTIAALILGA
+333 LTIAALFFGA

>member
-1 MNPSSSSCASLLVI
+1 MNPSLLVI
-15 LTGAV
+15 FSGSAV
-20 VVAGLL
+20 LAALL
-26 TLLIRK
+26 TLIIRK
-32 SVLRK
+32 SALHKELFDV
-37 DLLDIPNE
+37 PND

-199 ALTTATFGFLIFN
+199 ALAAATLGFLVFN

-228 GFVIGIFSLIT
+228 GFIIGIFSLIT
-239 ADSIGSLGWVWIIL
+239 ADSVGSLGWVWITL

-262 VTLIGRLVRKQK
+262 VTLIGRLVRRQK

-299 GVVAVNLVWLFPI
+299 GVVIINLVWLFPI
-312 AFAVTEGRIDGFAG
+312 AFAVAEGRIDGFAG

-343 GTPSTN
+343 GTPSKN

>member
-1 MNPSSSSCASLLVI
+1 MTCVAFFALVFLLSAA
-15 LTGAV
+15 LTFQ
-20 VVAGLL
+20 
-26 TLLIRK
+26 IRRSALHK
-32 SVLRK
+32 Q
-37 DLLDIPNE
+37 LLDIPND

-55 GGGAAIVLVFTAAI
+55 GGGSAIVLVFFAAVA
-69 IALTATDFLETKN
+69 ALTATNSVETKN
-82 AMILIGCG
+82 SIILIGCG
-90 AVVALT
+90 ALVALT

-113 LHFVAALIAVSAL
+113 LHFVAAVIAVSVL

-138 VSLGFFGGVLAT
+138 VRLGVFGGILAT
-150 IYLVWL
+150 TYLVWL

-199 ALTTATFGFLIFN
+199 ALAAATLGFLVFN

-228 GFVIGIFSLIT
+228 GFIIGIFSLIA
-239 ADSIGSLGWVWIIL
+239 ADSAGLLGWVWVIL

-262 VTLIGRLVRKQK
+262 VTLIGRLFRKQK

-288 LRFGSHKKVTI
+288 LRFGSHKPVTI
-299 GVVAVNLVWLFPI
+299 GVVAINLFWLFPI
-312 AFAVTEGRIDGFAG
+312 AFAVTEGRIDGFTG